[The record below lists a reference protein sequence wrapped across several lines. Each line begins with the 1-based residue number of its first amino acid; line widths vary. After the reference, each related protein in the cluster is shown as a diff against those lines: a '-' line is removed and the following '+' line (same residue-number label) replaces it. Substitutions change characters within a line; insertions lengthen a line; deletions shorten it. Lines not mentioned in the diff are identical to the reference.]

1 MEGNLVPV
9 SVTVLVDGEE
19 KQLNIKDIIPSLK
32 NLEGE
37 ELDNK
42 FSQLYDI
49 AIVKYAEQFR
59 NFYDENNGETYFD
72 KDPMDTVKGNN
83 AMTHILNPY
92 NILEDDVDKFNEL
105 PDDIK
110 SYWSSNIPE
119 EFSKDEDLYKAMAIH
134 CIKKILDVIII
145 FRKTEKLSFNVVSH
159 ISQD

>member
-1 MEGNLVPV
+1 LTAGENGRLIKKSDANGNLVPV

-72 KDPMDTVKGNN
+72 KDPMDIVKGNN

-92 NILEDDVDKFNEL
+92 NILEDGNYKNYDIT
-105 PDDIK
+105 PDDI
-110 SYWSSNIPE
+110 YFHLATN
-119 EFSKDEDLYKAMAIH
+119 DY
-134 CIKKILDVIII
+134 LDHAFTLFI
-145 FRKTEKLSFNVVSH
+145 
-159 ISQD
+159 